1 MDRPPVQ
8 DAPPSKNVI
17 RFVNPALKALLRSP
31 MHRLLSKNLMLLTVT
46 GRKTGRTYTL
56 PVGRHESHD
65 GTFVQSAGG
74 NWRHNLHGGAAV
86 RVTLDGRERAAHAVL
101 EEDPDRAA
109 EAFKTMLDHAGAR
122 ALAVKVNVDRS
133 PTHAEIKPALAD
145 RGVAYLK
152 LTD

>member
-31 MHRLLSKNLMLLTVT
+31 MHRLLRKNLMLLTVT
-46 GRKTGRTYTL
+46 SRKTGRTYTL

-65 GTFVQSAGG
+65 GTFVVSAGG
-74 NWRHNLHGGAAV
+74 KLAPQPPWRAAV

-101 EEDPDRAA
+101 DEDLDRAA
-109 EAFKTMLDHAGAR
+109 EAFKTMLD
-122 ALAVKVNVDRS
+122 
-133 PTHAEIKPALAD
+133 
-145 RGVAYLK
+145 
-152 LTD
+152 